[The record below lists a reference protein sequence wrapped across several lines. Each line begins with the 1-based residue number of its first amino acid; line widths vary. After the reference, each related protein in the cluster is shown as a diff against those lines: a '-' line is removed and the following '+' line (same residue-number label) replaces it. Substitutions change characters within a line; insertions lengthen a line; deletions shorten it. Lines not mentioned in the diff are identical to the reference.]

1 MTFPKFSHRFK
12 SIAVS
17 FSSELILHL
26 HCSGDG
32 GGGVYGGGG
41 GRSGVVSACFLYYQL
56 INLRK

>member
-12 SIAVS
+12 SIAIS

-41 GRSGVVSACFLYYQL
+41 RSGVVSACFLYYQL

>member
-12 SIAVS
+12 SIAIS

-41 GRSGVVSACFLYYQL
+41 GFVLE
-56 INLRK
+56 

>member
-41 GRSGVVSACFLYYQL
+41 VVLE
-56 INLRK
+56 